1 MPKRHG
7 RTVDKKR
14 LPPGIRKI
22 SDDPLTFQVRVSL
35 GRDLATGRY
44 NEWAQNVRGNLTTAK
59 RLRAE
64 MLSNPE
70 DGLRRRTSALVNDLL
85 DEWLAD
91 LVRLKR
97 SPNTIYGYSKECD
110 RYIRPRIGKCRVAD
124 VTRKLLV
131 DEVIAPLAASG
142 ASPHVQLLVK
152 KTLSSAFSYAC
163 FQCDYL
169 PANPALR
176 LRLPPV
182 PDSAPVV
189 PTPEECRALIDVA
202 SSSSRPEMARVYF
215 LAATTGARRGEI
227 CGWRRADLDAAS
239 GVHTVGRNIVAVP
252 GQGRQ
257 EKSTKNRRARPV
269 GVDPVSLEV
278 MAAQLDMMQ
287 DRASAASVSLVDDP
301 YLFSDQFDASVP
313 WRPDMI
319 THIFAKHRV
328 AVGLDHLVFKGFR
341 RFMTSYGQRAGF
353 SLADVAIRAG
363 NDPAVAAKHYTG
375 RVAESDFELA
385 GAVAALLTRA

>member
-1 MPKRHG
+1 MEP
-7 RTVDKKR
+7 KKR
-14 LPPGIRKI
+14 PPAGIRKI

-35 GRDLATGRY
+35 GRDPTTGKY
-44 NEWAQNVRGNLTTAK
+44 VEWAQNVRGNLTAAK
-59 RLRAE
+59 KLRAE
-64 MLSNPE
+64 MLSKPE
-70 DGLRRRTSALVNDLL
+70 EGRRRRTAVTVNDLL

-91 LVRLKR
+91 LTRLKR
-97 SPNTIYGYSKECD
+97 SPNTIYGYAKECE
-110 RYIRPRIGKCRVAD
+110 RYIRPRIGMRRITD
-124 VTRKLLV
+124 VTRKTLV
-131 DEVIAPLAASG
+131 DEVIAPMAASDVG
-142 ASPHVQLLVK
+142 PHVQLLVK

-169 PANPALR
+169 PENPALR

-189 PTPEECRALIDVA
+189 PTPEECRSLIDVA
-202 SSSSRPEMARVYF
+202 AASSRPEMARVYF

-239 GVHTVGRNIVAVP
+239 SIHTVGRNIVAVP
-252 GQGRQ
+252 GHGRQ

-269 GVDPVSLEV
+269 AVDPVSMEV
-278 MAAQLDMMQ
+278 MAAQLRMVGE
-287 DRASAASVSLVDDP
+287 RAVAASVSLVPDP
-301 YLFSDQFDASVP
+301 YLFSDQFDASAP

-319 THIFAKHRV
+319 THIFTKHRRL
-328 AVGLDHLVFKGFR
+328 AGLDHLVFKGFR
-341 RFMTSYGQRAGF
+341 RFMTTYGQMAGF

-375 RVAESDFELA
+375 RVAESDFALA
-385 GAVAALLTRA
+385 GAVAALLGGLDR